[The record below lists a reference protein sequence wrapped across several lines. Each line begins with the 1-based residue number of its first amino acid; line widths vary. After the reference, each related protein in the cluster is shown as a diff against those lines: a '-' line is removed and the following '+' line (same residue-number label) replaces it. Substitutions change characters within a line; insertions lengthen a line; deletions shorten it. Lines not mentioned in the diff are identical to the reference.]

1 LERAAQADHLAE
13 LIRGLLAQILHLAP
27 LLLLVAAMAFL
38 LAHQLLAE
46 MVVLAVA
53 AAGAVPAVLATR
65 RLLLHRKAI
74 MVVAAPGRVV
84 LARLEAVVVHR
95 LLVKADQAVH
105 LLTALVER
113 ELRQA
118 FLARL

>member
-1 LERAAQADHLAE
+1 LEQVAQADHPVE
-13 LIRGLLAQILHLAP
+13 LIRGLLVETLHLAP
-27 LLLLVAAMAFL
+27 LQAQAAAMALL

-53 AAGAVPAVLATR
+53 AAGAVLAVLVTR
-65 RLLLHRKAI
+65 PPLLHRKAI
-74 MVVAAPGRVV
+74 TAVAAPGRAV
-84 LARLEAVVVHR
+84 LARLEAAVAHR